1 MEKTDE
7 IQFYLAKAFSL
18 LNNCIIDFTLISK
31 IVSILNTESQN
42 EQQIVIFFDVFVPFF
57 INEFHQYNIEHK
69 LPQLISLQKTII
81 FLLLIIYNTK
91 NKSKLTA
98 LLTSED

>member
-7 IQFYLAKAFSL
+7 IQFYLAKAFLL

-42 EQQIVIFFDVFVPFF
+42 EQQIVKFIDVFVPFF
-57 INEFHQYNIEHK
+57 INEFQ
-69 LPQLISLQKTII
+69 
-81 FLLLIIYNTK
+81 
-91 NKSKLTA
+91 
-98 LLTSED
+98 